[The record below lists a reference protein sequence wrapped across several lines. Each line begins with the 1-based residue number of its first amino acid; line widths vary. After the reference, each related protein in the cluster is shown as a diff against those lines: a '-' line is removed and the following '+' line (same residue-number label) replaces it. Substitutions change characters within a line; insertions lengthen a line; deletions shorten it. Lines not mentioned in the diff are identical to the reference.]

1 MPPICAAPNLG
12 AGFQFRYCSSFIH
25 SCGHFQGMDCTDY
38 AMSEGTTQSACPT
51 EFPKVVPAARLCFPQ
66 LVQSRHVTDLSRW
79 PIFSILDNE
88 LLGSVKK
95 ICVFGSSGNEAIF
108 ITKEDDVY
116 AFGSNCSN
124 CLGLGDSHSSFEP
137 RKIELLCQKNI
148 VDLAFGSGPH
158 VVAISKAGEVY
169 SWGHNGYCQLGNG
182 GSNPGC
188 TPALITPSL
197 ANRMITKVACG
208 SHHTMALSA
217 DGEVFAWGQNNCG
230 QVGTGS
236 TANQP
241 TPRKITAVIGA
252 RVTIGIACGQTSSMA
267 LMENGEVYGWGYNG
281 NGQLG
286 IGNNVNQPNPSKV
299 QSLASVIITQ
309 VVCGYAHTLA
319 LSDEG
324 IMYSWGANSYG
335 QLGTGNK
342 ANMVSPAVVV
352 NHGERY
358 VEVAASHYSHISS
371 ALSQTGKVYMWGQCR
386 GQSITEPR
394 HIRLPSTDDA
404 FASFSAPPVSWRIY
418 SVDLIKGSR
427 IAEAI
432 ASAFDNPENSDIRF
446 VVENKE
452 IHVHKAILKLR
463 CEHFQSMFHT
473 CWDEASKESIEITQ
487 YSYKVYRAF
496 LKFLYTDDVDL
507 EPEDAIGLLDLSNA
521 YCEDI
526 LKLKCE
532 AIIRQG
538 ISVENV
544 AMLYAAA
551 IKFGAQ
557 QLEEFCFRFALNHMT
572 AVTQTEAF
580 HKLDDQVLKDF
591 IVKASLAGAFKN

>member
-1 MPPICAAPNLG
+1 
-12 AGFQFRYCSSFIH
+12 
-25 SCGHFQGMDCTDY
+25 
-38 AMSEGTTQSACPT
+38 
-51 EFPKVVPAARLCFPQ
+51 
-66 LVQSRHVTDLSRW
+66 VTDLGRW
-79 PIFSILDNE
+79 PIFSILDAE
-88 LLGSVKK
+88 LLSAVKK

-108 ITKEDDVY
+108 VTKDDDVY

-124 CLGLGDSHSSFEP
+124 CLGLGKLYITVFEP
-137 RKIELLCQKNI
+137 RKIDSLCQKNI

-158 VVAISKAGEVY
+158 VIAV
-169 SWGHNGYCQLGNG
+169 
-182 GSNPGC
+182 
-188 TPALITPSL
+188 
-197 ANRMITKVACG
+197 TKVFLLYEIAKTFVILCVCVRESLKKQQNKTRTFCDHESSYANFYLVLAVG
-208 SHHTMALSA
+208 SISLHSEA
-217 DGEVFAWGQNNCG
+217 DVFAWGQNNCG

-241 TPRKITAVIGA
+241 TPRKITATIGSMK
-252 RVTIGIACGQTSSMA
+252 VTISIACGQTSSMA
-267 LMENGEVYGWGYNG
+267 LMDNGEVYGWGYNG

-286 IGNNVNQPNPSKV
+286 IGNNVNQPNPSRV
-299 QSLASVIITQ
+299 GSLTSVIITQ

-404 FASFSAPPVSWRIY
+404 FASFSAPPISWRIY
-418 SVDLIKGSR
+418 NVDLIKGSR
-427 IAEAI
+427 IAEAV
-432 ASAFDNPENSDIRF
+432 ASSFDNPENSDIKF

-507 EPEDAIGLLDLSNA
+507 DPEDAIGLLDLSNA

-551 IKFGAQ
+551 IKFGAK

-572 AVTQTEAF
+572 AVTQTEAL
-580 HKLDDQVLKDF
+580 HELDDQVLKDF
-591 IVKASLAGAFKN
+591 IVKASQAGAFKN